1 MNSFQLPNGVYHIPL
16 ELPWSTLGNVNVY
29 LLEEDDGYVMIDCG
43 VDGSEYLKLL
53 EIHLSELNITFGD
66 IKLLIG
72 THMHIDHIGLSGKLR
87 EFDIPFALY
96 ENSIDYLAEYN
107 DWSIRFKELIRMA
120 ESEYAPLSFIE
131 DLNSINT
138 PIYAGRVKKPDI
150 LLSEGK
156 IKSLKRSLEVIFTP
170 GHDYSEISLFD
181 KETKIIFSGDHI
193 LPRITPFIP
202 VQNEN
207 SNLLKEFLD
216 SLDKVNNISHDLI
229 APGHGNIISNPY
241 KRIEQMKLH
250 HQRRSERILSF
261 LKIQN
266 LTGWEITNMLFPRD
280 LDSLNLRLAFQETL
294 AHLHLLRSKKE
305 VLKNNKNGVSKWT
318 LNN

>member
-1 MNSFQLPNGVYHIPL
+1 
-16 ELPWSTLGNVNVY
+16 
-29 LLEEDDGYVMIDCG
+29 
-43 VDGSEYLKLL
+43 
-53 EIHLSELNITFGD
+53 
-66 IKLLIG
+66 
-72 THMHIDHIGLSGKLR
+72 
-87 EFDIPFALY
+87 
-96 ENSIDYLAEYN
+96 
-107 DWSIRFKELIRMA
+107 MA